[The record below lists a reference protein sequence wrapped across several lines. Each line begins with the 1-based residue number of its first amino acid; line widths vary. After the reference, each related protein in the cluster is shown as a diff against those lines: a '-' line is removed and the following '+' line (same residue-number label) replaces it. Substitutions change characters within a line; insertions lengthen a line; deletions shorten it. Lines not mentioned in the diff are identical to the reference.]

1 MSRHRV
7 SLLALFL
14 ACAWATPAT
23 GESLTVIVHPERRAD
38 LDLDELVQIYLKK
51 RRFWNDGTAVV
62 PVNREAG
69 SAVRSAFDRAVLGAE
84 ARRLPVYWNREYFR
98 GVLPPATLAS
108 GAAVKRFV
116 ASEIRAIGY
125 IRSSGVDGSVRA
137 VLTFEAQ
144 GLEPSGS
151 DPSARGA
158 WPTLPLLQAIKASS
172 VPPAFPR
179 QVLQHTPEPRL
190 LARTRS
196 KEPAGISVALP
207 ETAPDRLP
215 RHAHTD

>member
-7 SLLALFL
+7 SLLALLL
-14 ACAWATPAT
+14 ACAWATPAS
-23 GESLTVIVHPERRAD
+23 GENLAVIVHPERRAD

-51 RRFWNDGTAVV
+51 RRFWDDGTAVV

-69 SAVRSAFDRAVLGAE
+69 SDVRSAFDRAVLGAE

-137 VLTFEAQ
+137 VLRFEAQ
-144 GLEPSGS
+144 DLEPLGS

-158 WPTLPLLQAIKASS
+158 WPTLPFLQAIEASS
-172 VPPAFPR
+172 VPRAFPR
-179 QVLQHTPEPRL
+179 LVLQHTPEAPL
-190 LARTRS
+190 LARSRS
-196 KEPAGISVALP
+196 KQPAGISVALP
-207 ETAPDRLP
+207 KTALDRLP
-215 RHAHTD
+215 RDAHTD

>member
-7 SLLALFL
+7 SLLSLIL
-14 ACAWATPAT
+14 ACAWASPAT
-23 GESLTVIVHPERRAD
+23 GEGLAVIVHPERRAD
-38 LDLDELVQIYLKK
+38 LDLDKLVQIYLKK

-69 SAVRSAFDRAVLGAE
+69 SDVRSAFDRAVLGAE

-144 GLEPSGS
+144 GLEPLGS
-151 DPSARGA
+151 HPSARGA
-158 WPTLPLLQAIKASS
+158 WPTLPFLQAIKASS

-179 QVLQHTPEPRL
+179 QALQHTPEAPL

-207 ETAPDRLP
+207 KTAPDRLP
-215 RHAHTD
+215 RDAHTD

>member
-7 SLLALFL
+7 SLLALLL

-23 GESLTVIVHPERRAD
+23 SESLAIIVHPERRAD

-69 SAVRSAFDRAVLGAE
+69 SDVRSAFDRAVLGAE

-108 GAAVKRFV
+108 GTAVKRFV

-137 VLTFEAQ
+137 VLTLEAHDL
-144 GLEPSGS
+144 GPEGS
-151 DPSARGA
+151 DPSARSA
-158 WPTLPLLQAIKASS
+158 RPTLPVLHAIEAIS
-172 VPPAFPR
+172 VPPPLPR
-179 QVLQHTPEPRL
+179 QVLQHTPAAPWLE
-190 LARTRS
+190 RTRS
-196 KEPAGISVALP
+196 KGPAEIGVALP
-207 ETAPDRLP
+207 KTAHGRPP
-215 RHAHTD
+215 RGARID

>member
-7 SLLALFL
+7 SLLALLL
-14 ACAWATPAT
+14 ACAWVTPAT

-69 SAVRSAFDRAVLGAE
+69 SDVRSAFDRAVLGAE

-108 GAAVKRFV
+108 GTAVKRFV

-144 GLEPSGS
+144 DLGPASS
-151 DPSARGA
+151 DPNARGA
-158 WPTLPLLQAIKASS
+158 SPTLPLLHAIEASS
-172 VPPAFPR
+172 VPAP
-179 QVLQHTPEPRL
+179 LPRL
-190 LARTRS
+190 GLQRTPAPPLVVRTQP
-196 KEPAGISVALP
+196 KLPAGIGAALLK
-207 ETAPDRLP
+207 TAASRPP
-215 RHAHTD
+215 RGAGID